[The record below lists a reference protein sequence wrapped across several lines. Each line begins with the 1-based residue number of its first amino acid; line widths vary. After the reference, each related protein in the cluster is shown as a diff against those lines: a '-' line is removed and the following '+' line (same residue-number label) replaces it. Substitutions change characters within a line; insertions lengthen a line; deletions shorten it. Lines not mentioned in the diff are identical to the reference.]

1 MNVVHNIPI
10 CRSLAFL
17 LSVVCLF
24 VDHSRVKSIDVVLLA
39 IDKPFLATGPIGTSR
54 HFLDDGI
61 CHSNLGNLET
71 EMSDME
77 GPTPITRTYVGV
89 YVCTHLYLYIYICVH
104 VIPTYIYI
112 YVCTCNTIS
121 QISDIPQL
129 IYGLHIFR
137 MGLIYRL
144 MNGSGCLKHP
154 RLKAD
159 AFLGT
164 QASFAQRY
172 IYIWKYLA
180 KCITN

>member
-1 MNVVHNIPI
+1 MLCIT
-10 CRSLAFL
+10 F
-17 LSVVCLF
+17 LSVGHL
-24 VDHSRVKSIDVVLLA
+24 HSFCQLYAYLSIIVGL
-39 IDKPFLATGPIGTSR
+39 IDRCCSFGDRQTIFGDWTHR
-54 HFLDDGI
+54 HFPTFLDDGI

-89 YVCTHLYLYIYICVH
+89 YVCTHLYIYIYMCVCTCN
-104 VIPTYIYI
+104 TYIYMC
-112 YVCTCNTIS
+112 VCTCNTIS
-121 QISDIPQL
+121 RISDMPQL

-154 RLKAD
+154 RLKPD
-159 AFLGT
+159 ASLGT